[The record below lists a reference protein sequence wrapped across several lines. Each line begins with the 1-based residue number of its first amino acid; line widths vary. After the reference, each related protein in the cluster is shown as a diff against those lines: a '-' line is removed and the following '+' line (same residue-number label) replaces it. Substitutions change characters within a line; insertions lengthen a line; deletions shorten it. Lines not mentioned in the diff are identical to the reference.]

1 MIDRDEAIAIVTAEG
16 QPWEVQEV
24 MVHGK
29 PRKWFVNGPQTLRE
43 LYEQNLTDGEFLVY
57 EDERYTFT
65 EAYQRASSL
74 AHHLKADFDVKPG
87 DRVAIA
93 MRNYPEWSLAFT
105 AITSLGAIAV
115 AINAWWEAD
124 EINYAL
130 DHTGISLVLAD
141 EERIER
147 IQRISPPVSLPI
159 ISVRC
164 QNDYPSVVPMD
175 ELLNGHEAMPE
186 ANIATDDDAVILF
199 TSGSTGHPKG
209 SVSTHRNII
218 AALLSWETD
227 YAAIAAAKKRAGG
240 QPGAPVKNQGTLL
253 GMPLFH
259 VNGLLAVLLSSYR
272 TQRRVLCMYKW
283 DPEVACDVI
292 EKEQVT
298 VVVATPAM
306 TGDLTDKARE
316 LGRDLASLRSVGG
329 GGAPRATSQV
339 EGIDKQFKNATPT
352 TGWGMTETNSI
363 GTGIYAEDY
372 LEHPQSSGRVSVM
385 LEIAVVDTEDNFL
398 PANERGE
405 LLVRGTSVIHGYWN
419 RPDANEDSFMGDW
432 FRTGDVAY
440 IDEDGYLFI
449 VDRIKQL
456 IIRGGE
462 NIGCGEVE
470 DALLDHPDVVEVSVY
485 GVPDERLGENVG
497 ATIFSKSV
505 LEESALREFLEA
517 RLAKFKIPHYV
528 KTTTDALPRIASGK
542 IDKRVLRQA
551 HLDELGIDA

>member
-1 MIDRDEAIAIVTAEG
+1 
-16 QPWEVQEV
+16 
-24 MVHGK
+24 
-29 PRKWFVNGPQTLRE
+29 
-43 LYEQNLTDGEFLVY
+43 
-57 EDERYTFT
+57 
-65 EAYQRASSL
+65 
-74 AHHLKADFDVKPG
+74 
-87 DRVAIA
+87 
-93 MRNYPEWSLAFT
+93 
-105 AITSLGAIAV
+105 
-115 AINAWWEAD
+115 
-124 EINYAL
+124 
-130 DHTGISLVLAD
+130 
-141 EERIER
+141 
-147 IQRISPPVSLPI
+147 
-159 ISVRC
+159 
-164 QNDYPSVVPMD
+164 
-175 ELLNGHEAMPE
+175 
-186 ANIATDDDAVILF
+186 
-199 TSGSTGHPKG
+199 
-209 SVSTHRNII
+209 
-218 AALLSWETD
+218 
-227 YAAIAAAKKRAGG
+227 
-240 QPGAPVKNQGTLL
+240 
-253 GMPLFH
+253 
-259 VNGLLAVLLSSYR
+259 
-272 TQRRVLCMYKW
+272 MYKW

-551 HLDELGIDA
+551 HLDELGIEA